1 MKIILDCFILIIIF
15 FSEVCGFVGW
25 KDSVLNRW
33 DFKWNRKMKKNL
45 ANCIFDGRCRCKIV
59 LAKMISFY
67 LWFVKFIFKVDSLE
81 SKHIQY
87 DLLLGCESSKI
98 QNPAKILKDQRSC
111 ICRTLTLLGGES
123 MWCIPFRQLW
133 HQPVV
138 GNRGRNSERIRSA
151 LISLICE
158 KIYSKT
164 KLKKHK
170 NSGSSASFCCQW
182 LATFLTSRR
191 PQVFWVQILILH
203 RYPRKMHTLVTWLR
217 NKKTWSKT
225 FLLRFVEISNQKMM
239 SSHRCFCK
247 GGPAEPN
254 EELAG
259 PFLSR
264 SARDGFWFWIV
275 SQWVTWCMRY
285 LHALQSA
292 LFCITGYYI
301 TLHYVTH
308 IHQYTHTIFP

>member
-1 MKIILDCFILIIIF
+1 
-15 FSEVCGFVGW
+15 
-25 KDSVLNRW
+25 
-33 DFKWNRKMKKNL
+33 MKKNL

-67 LWFVKFIFKVDSLE
+67 LWFVKFIFKADSLE
-81 SKHIQY
+81 SKHIQF

-158 KIYSKT
+158 KIHSKT

-182 LATFLTSRR
+182 LATFLTSRH
-191 PQVFWVQILILH
+191 PQAFWVQILILH
-203 RYPRKMHTLVTWLR
+203 RYPRKMKTLVTWLR

-225 FLLRFVEISNQKMM
+225 FLWDLLRFPTKNDVFASLLLQRWTCWAKRRTLRALSEPVCKRWILILDSESVSDMMYEI
-239 SSHRCFCK
+239 
-247 GGPAEPN
+247 P
-254 EELAG
+254 
-259 PFLSR
+259 
-264 SARDGFWFWIV
+264 
-275 SQWVTWCMRY
+275 T
-285 LHALQSA
+285 
-292 LFCITGYYI
+292 CIAKRTL
-301 TLHYVTH
+301 LHYRILYCIALCY
-308 IHQYTHTIFP
+308 IHTPIHTYKYT